1 MKTKFNDDNAPNP
14 CLNNKKDEIDNNRNI
29 KNKKEIVIQFSNDSV
44 FSILFTKKTYNI
56 EIECN
61 DILSEEQDKYFNSL
75 NERDWN
81 KLSLFKSY
89 NNIDDIFGEIEKL
102 DEKKISLK
110 QQNDNMLL
118 KITLLNQFSSEIL
131 LYNSE
136 DYKNNINN
144 SIPEF
149 EELKINK
156 IINENIKTENNNLEE
171 RIEKLEYL
179 YKNIYEKIIKSLP
192 YNSFDDSLYE
202 LDRVYHKLPKNCLI
216 KNKKYLGL
224 INNELKKIYK
234 KNIFECE
241 LNFQL
246 SHKINNPDKDFQE
259 IIKSL
264 KNILII
270 IKTLNGNIF
279 GFFYSNSPNQNKNIQ
294 NNNPYENIQNN
305 NPYQN
310 MQNNRINPSDNQM
323 GLNFRNYQINQKC
336 NQISIP
342 RQMPGPQYNF
352 VKTQDVQ
359 NYNQINNQTRE
370 IFNTNLY
377 TDNNIIFS
385 YTNNKTFIKE
395 DCIYPNFSIH
405 YDINKKCFQGN
416 DNSIN
421 GKYLLNGTQTFIIS
435 AIEVYEILYD

>member
-75 NERDWN
+75 NKRDWN

-171 RIEKLEYL
+171 RIRKLEYL

-294 NNNPYENIQNN
+294 NNNQNQNIQNKMSTPMYEQKLKFQIYN
-305 NPYQN
+305 QQ
-310 MQNNRINPSDNQM
+310 MIN
-323 GLNFRNYQINQKC
+323 
-336 NQISIP
+336 
-342 RQMPGPQYNF
+342 PQYNF
-352 VKTQDVQ
+352 VQAQSVP

-435 AIEVYEILYD
+435 AIEVYEIIYD

>member
-1 MKTKFNDDNAPNP
+1 MK
-14 CLNNKKDEIDNNRNI
+14 
-29 KNKKEIVIQFSNDSV
+29 
-44 FSILFTKKTYNI
+44 
-56 EIECN
+56 
-61 DILSEEQDKYFNSL
+61 
-75 NERDWN
+75 
-81 KLSLFKSY
+81 
-89 NNIDDIFGEIEKL
+89 
-102 DEKKISLK
+102 KKISLK

-294 NNNPYENIQNN
+294 NNNQNQNIQNKMSTPMYEQKLKFQIYN
-305 NPYQN
+305 QQ
-310 MQNNRINPSDNQM
+310 MIN
-323 GLNFRNYQINQKC
+323 
-336 NQISIP
+336 
-342 RQMPGPQYNF
+342 PQYNF
-352 VKTQDVQ
+352 VQAQSVP

>member
-1 MKTKFNDDNAPNP
+1 MKTKFNDDNAPTP

-75 NERDWN
+75 NKRDWN

-102 DEKKISLK
+102 DEKNISLK

-294 NNNPYENIQNN
+294 NNNPNQNGSYIN
-305 NPYQN
+305 NP
-310 MQNNRINPSDNQM
+310 MNNQLYNPMNALIKNNLMNDE
-323 GLNFRNYQINQKC
+323 LNIGNYQIGQN
-336 NQISIP
+336 
-342 RQMPGPQYNF
+342 YNRIMTNLINF
-352 VKTQDVQ
+352 ENDQNVQ
-359 NYNQINNQTRE
+359 NNNQINNQTTE

>member
-75 NERDWN
+75 NKRDWN

-171 RIEKLEYL
+171 RIRKLEYL

-294 NNNPYENIQNN
+294 NNNQNQNIQNKMSTPMYEQKLKFQIYN
-305 NPYQN
+305 QQ
-310 MQNNRINPSDNQM
+310 MIN
-323 GLNFRNYQINQKC
+323 
-336 NQISIP
+336 
-342 RQMPGPQYNF
+342 PQYNF
-352 VKTQDVQ
+352 VQAQSVP